1 MIQQFFRETAGFSN
15 SLSDTMS
22 KATIISLYPYRIRFA
37 NHMII
42 LFKSS
47 NKTLP
52 IIRTDTSKRN
62 TQFEK
67 FLS

>member
-1 MIQQFFRETAGFSN
+1 MIQQFFRETACFSKIP
-15 SLSDTMS
+15 SDTMS

-52 IIRTDTSKRN
+52 IIRTDTFERN
-62 TQFEK
+62 AQFDK
-67 FLS
+67 LLS